1 MVQTTSYMNHMVQ
14 TIFNGWATSGPWV
27 PRVYRWFLWK
37 KNNNSEFLNLLKNV
51 YNLESVKQDK
61 EFSNLLITAI
71 NNLNSGNA
79 KDIEIV
85 RLEPFINKYLFSNP
99 SQELIDLNLY
109 MQKKLNKYRGL
120 SSIINWF

>member
-1 MVQTTSYMNHMVQ
+1 MISM
-14 TIFNGWATSGPWV
+14 
-27 PRVYRWFLWK
+27 K

-109 MQKKLNKYRGL
+109 MQKKQNKYRGL

>member
-1 MVQTTSYMNHMVQ
+1 MGASSLQVISM
-14 TIFNGWATSGPWV
+14 
-27 PRVYRWFLWK
+27 K

>member
-1 MVQTTSYMNHMVQ
+1 MGASSLQVISM
-14 TIFNGWATSGPWV
+14 
-27 PRVYRWFLWK
+27 K

-71 NNLNSGNA
+71 NNLNAGNA

-109 MQKKLNKYRGL
+109 MQKKQNKYRGL
-120 SSIINWF
+120 SSIINWLF

>member
-1 MVQTTSYMNHMVQ
+1 MGASSLQVISM
-14 TIFNGWATSGPWV
+14 
-27 PRVYRWFLWK
+27 K

-71 NNLNSGNA
+71 NNLNAGNA

-109 MQKKLNKYRGL
+109 MQKKQNKYRGL

>member
-1 MVQTTSYMNHMVQ
+1 MGASSLQVISM
-14 TIFNGWATSGPWV
+14 
-27 PRVYRWFLWK
+27 K

-109 MQKKLNKYRGL
+109 MQKKQNKYRGL
-120 SSIINWF
+120 SSIINWLF

>member
-1 MVQTTSYMNHMVQ
+1 MGASSLQVISM
-14 TIFNGWATSGPWV
+14 
-27 PRVYRWFLWK
+27 K

-109 MQKKLNKYRGL
+109 MQKKQNKYRGL

>member
-1 MVQTTSYMNHMVQ
+1 MISM
-14 TIFNGWATSGPWV
+14 
-27 PRVYRWFLWK
+27 K

-109 MQKKLNKYRGL
+109 MQKKQNKYRGL
-120 SSIINWF
+120 SSIINWLF

>member
-1 MVQTTSYMNHMVQ
+1 MISM
-14 TIFNGWATSGPWV
+14 
-27 PRVYRWFLWK
+27 K

-71 NNLNSGNA
+71 NNLNAGNA

-85 RLEPFINKYLFSNP
+85 RLEPFINKYIFSNP

-109 MQKKLNKYRGL
+109 MQKKQNKYRGL

>member
-1 MVQTTSYMNHMVQ
+1 MISM
-14 TIFNGWATSGPWV
+14 
-27 PRVYRWFLWK
+27 K

-71 NNLNSGNA
+71 NNLNAGNA

-109 MQKKLNKYRGL
+109 MQKKQNKYRGL

>member
-1 MVQTTSYMNHMVQ
+1 M
-14 TIFNGWATSGPWV
+14 
-27 PRVYRWFLWK
+27 K

-109 MQKKLNKYRGL
+109 MQKKQNKYRGL

>member
-1 MVQTTSYMNHMVQ
+1 M
-14 TIFNGWATSGPWV
+14 
-27 PRVYRWFLWK
+27 K

-71 NNLNSGNA
+71 NNLNAGNA

-109 MQKKLNKYRGL
+109 MQKKQNKYRGL

>member
-1 MVQTTSYMNHMVQ
+1 M
-14 TIFNGWATSGPWV
+14 
-27 PRVYRWFLWK
+27 K

-109 MQKKLNKYRGL
+109 MQKKQNKYRGL
-120 SSIINWF
+120 SSIINWLF

>member
-1 MVQTTSYMNHMVQ
+1 MGNFRSMGASSLQVISM
-14 TIFNGWATSGPWV
+14 
-27 PRVYRWFLWK
+27 K

-71 NNLNSGNA
+71 NNLNAGNA

-109 MQKKLNKYRGL
+109 MQKKQNKYRGL

>member
-1 MVQTTSYMNHMVQ
+1 MISM
-14 TIFNGWATSGPWV
+14 
-27 PRVYRWFLWK
+27 K

-109 MQKKLNKYRGL
+109 MQKKKNKYRGL